1 MQGLSQEK
9 ININY
14 VRWIEKLKKYDAYS
28 EKMINDIG
36 GILKNS
42 SFGITPSSGG
52 AYKGSM
58 IDITLNMLCV
68 LAVHINENGLGNN
81 HPFIKVNTNSLIKVL
96 LIQHISKAI
105 IFTEEKEQWKI
116 NKGSLYTF
124 NENLNTTM
132 KCGER
137 TIYMCM
143 KYGIKLS
150 EEEYEAIRII
160 DKDDDKAMSFSSPLS
175 ALIKIV
181 NQLVA
186 IELRR
191 KWLNDNKD
199 QTDIEK

>member
-1 MQGLSQEK
+1 MQKLSEEK

-14 VRWIEKLKKYDAYS
+14 VRWIERLQKYDAYS
-28 EKMINDIG
+28 EEMINDIG
-36 GILKNS
+36 ESLKNS
-42 SFGITPSSGG
+42 SFSITSSGG

-58 IDITLNMLCV
+58 IDITLNMICV
-68 LAVHINENGLGNN
+68 LAVHMNENGFGNS
-81 HPFIKVNTNSLIKVL
+81 HPLLKVNTKSLIKVL

-124 NENLNTTM
+124 NENLDTVM

-160 DKDDDKAMSFSSPLS
+160 DKDDDKSINFSNPLS
-175 ALIKIV
+175 IIVKII
-181 NQLVA
+181 NQLVTV
-186 IELRR
+186 ELRR
-191 KWLNDNKD
+191 KWLDDNKD
-199 QTDIEK
+199 KTNVEK